1 MKYTLITG
9 ASKGIG
15 KAFAHECAAKGM
27 NLLLV
32 ARSGNLLDA
41 VASEIK
47 AKHKVEIHTF
57 VADLLDHNAHKKIF
71 GWVSENGYNVNML
84 INNAGMGQY
93 GEFAQVELEEHLKV
107 MHLNMDSM
115 VRMAHEFL
123 NVTDASQKR
132 YLLNTSSTGAYQPV
146 PYMGIYS
153 ASKAFMLSFS
163 YALRYELLRK
173 NVNVT
178 ALCPGGT
185 ETEFFTPAKMERV
198 IEKNASF
205 MMKADVVARLGL
217 AGLLTNTASVIPG
230 FINKLSSLSVRFAPT
245 TIVTASAASFFKPEK

>member
-15 KAFAHECAAKGM
+15 KAFAYECAAKGM
-27 NLLLV
+27 NLLLI
-32 ARSGNLLDA
+32 ARSESLLNTLA
-41 VASEIK
+41 TELK
-47 AKHKVEIHTF
+47 AKHNIEVHTH

-71 GWVSENGYNVNML
+71 GWVGEQGYNVDML
-84 INNAGMGQY
+84 INNAGMGLY
-93 GEFAQVELEEHLKV
+93 GEFSKVDLEDHLKV

-123 NVTDASQKR
+123 NVTDANQKR

-153 ASKAFMLSFS
+153 ASKAFILSFS

-173 NVNVT
+173 NVHVT

-185 ETEFFTPAKMERV
+185 ETEFFTPAKMEKV

-205 MMKADVVARLGL
+205 MMKADEVAKQGL
-217 AGLLTNTASVIPG
+217 AGLMRNSASVIPG
-230 FINKLSSLSVRFAPT
+230 FINKLSSVSVRFAPT
-245 TIVTASAASFFKPEK
+245 TIVTASAASFFKPD

>member
-15 KAFAHECAAKGM
+15 KAFAYECAAKGY

-32 ARSGNLLDA
+32 ARSESLLSKLAEELTATYKITVDW
-41 VASEIK
+41 
-47 AKHKVEIHTF
+47 H
-57 VADLLDHNAHKKIF
+57 VADLLDHNAHKKVF
-71 GWVSENGYNVNML
+71 GWVADKGYNVNML
-84 INNAGMGQY
+84 INNAGMGLY
-93 GEFAQVELEEHLKV
+93 GEFSKVALEDHLKV

-123 NVTDASQKR
+123 NTTDSTQKR
-132 YLLNTSSTGAYQPV
+132 YILNTSSTGAYQPV

-163 YALRYELLRK
+163 YALRYEMLKK
-173 NVNVT
+173 NVHVT

-185 ETEFFTPAKMERV
+185 ETEFFTPAKMEKV
-198 IEKNASF
+198 VQKNASF
-205 MMKADVVARLGL
+205 MMKADQVAREGL
-217 AGLLTNTASVIPG
+217 SGLLRNNAAVIPG
-230 FINKLSSLSVRFAPT
+230 FINKLSAVSVRIAPT
-245 TIVTASAASFFKPEK
+245 TIVTASAASFFKPD

>member
-15 KAFAHECAAKGM
+15 KAFAYECAAKGL

-32 ARSGNLLDA
+32 ARSESLLSNLATEL
-41 VASEIK
+41 K
-47 AKHKVEIHTF
+47 AKHNIEVHTH
-57 VADLLDHNAHKKIF
+57 VADLLDHNAHKKVF
-71 GWVSENGYNVNML
+71 GWVGGQGYNVDML
-84 INNAGMGQY
+84 INNAGMGLY
-93 GEFAQVELEEHLKV
+93 GEFSKVELEEHMKV

-115 VRMAHEFL
+115 IRMAHEFL
-123 NVTDASQKR
+123 NTTDANQKR
-132 YLLNTSSTGAYQPV
+132 YLLNTVSTGAYQPV
-146 PYMGIYS
+146 PYMAIYS

-173 NVNVT
+173 NVHVT

-205 MMKADVVARLGL
+205 MMKADEVARVGL
-217 AGLLTNTASVIPG
+217 AGLLNNTASVIPG
-230 FINKLSSLSVRFAPT
+230 FINKLGALSVRFAPT
-245 TIVTASAASFFKPEK
+245 TIVTNSAASFFKPD